1 LAVTSPSVFGE
12 PARVGFEELYAAHQP
27 RVYRTCLAIL
37 RNADDAADA
46 THEVFSRALPLL
58 TELREPHVWLQTV
71 ARNHCLDQLRRQ
83 KVRGPGTQL
92 DEETAGSQRHDPE
105 RETMLRDALRQ
116 AFSALS
122 PRERRALARV
132 LVMDDSLADI
142 AQMLG
147 ISYGAAA
154 QVVSRARRRAALA
167 ARAVIGASLAW
178 LARLT
183 LPRDRG
189 RATRAAAQVL
199 QSSQNLV
206 IAAVVV
212 FTAGGLARSEPG
224 VTPAASGGA
233 SVVPI
238 APTAA
243 SHRVES
249 ALPKAPGPAAAAA
262 APAKLPVS
270 GLPAGYGPLLA
281 NGEQNPIGADGPGSK
296 NSGPGSG
303 GPDFVKVT
311 VSPLNPDLA
320 AHCTTVGFNAGPGGN
335 PQMLSPQ
342 ASVCH

>member
-1 LAVTSPSVFGE
+1 MAVTSPSVLGE
-12 PARVGFEELYAAHQP
+12 SQRLGFEELYATYQP

-37 RNADDAADA
+37 RNADDAAEA
-46 THEVFSRALPLL
+46 TQEVFSRALPLL

-154 QVVSRARRRAALA
+154 QVVSRARRRAAMA

-189 RATRAAAQVL
+189 RATRAAAQVV

-206 IAAVVV
+206 LAAVVV
-212 FTAGGLARSEPG
+212 FTAGGLARSAPDVG
-224 VTPAASGGA
+224 PAAAGGP
-233 SVVPI
+233 SIVPI
-238 APTAA
+238 APAVA
-243 SHRVES
+243 SHRVE
-249 ALPKAPGPAAAAA
+249 AELPPAGSGVASTV
-262 APAKLPVS
+262 PQLPVS
-270 GLPAGYGPLLA
+270 PLPAGYGPVRVQPDLRIQSDSHGGKQP
-281 NGEQNPIGADGPGSK
+281 NN
-296 NSGPGSG
+296 GSG
-303 GPDFVKVT
+303 SSDLVKVT
-311 VSPLNPDLA
+311 VTPLNTDPA
-320 AHCTTVGFNAGPGGN
+320 APCQNVGVSAGPGSN
-335 PQMLSPQ
+335 PGMVSSPTT
-342 ASVCH
+342 SVCR